1 MSSSARVPKLL
12 LAPEDQGD
20 EIIVSKKKL
29 DKLLQEKDEEITR
42 LREESRKKEKTIEEK
57 NRSIQEREKRIQ
69 DLEHQLAVHLN
80 PNVPPSVKNQAP
92 GHSRSH
98 PLTAPEMRKKPGA
111 KPGHPGTT
119 RVNPPPDERVVHTA
133 QACRKCRGH
142 RLKYLGKRTTTETE
156 LPPPQEPKVTEHT
169 QHLYRYEDCGE
180 EFAALPPDGRQP
192 TEWGPRV
199 QTEVVLGKML
209 DRLP

>member
-1 MSSSARVPKLL
+1 MAAALPLVR
-12 LAPEDQGD
+12 LAPNEDDD
-20 EIIVSKKKL
+20 ETVVVSKQKL
-29 DKLLQEKDEEITR
+29 DQLLREKEAENAR
-42 LREESRKKEKTIEEK
+42 LRERVRKQEKEIEEL
-57 NRSIQEREKRIQ
+57 RR
-69 DLEHQLAVHLN
+69 QLAVHLN